1 MLTTERLWIAYARVR
16 TQHVKGA
23 NRQRQLSDVVALVRF
38 ALGLDGELKPFADE
52 VGKRFQ
58 TWI

>member
-38 ALGLDGELKPFADE
+38 ALGHLVRANRRWCACF
-52 VGKRFQ
+52 
-58 TWI
+58 